1 MKVLRIAA
9 EGLPLFKETFDITL
23 YSQQRVS
30 EDDKEKLY
38 KLKDNYYLH
47 PACAFIGINA
57 SGKTSILKL
66 LSLALGIV
74 NNEPIN
80 HIETK
85 SILGDCQNA
94 VISTFFFDKRGY
106 VCKLET
112 AIASKKNSTGNIIYS
127 IVSERLWEKSIQ
139 SVKSKKYLTD
149 FTGLAPISIR
159 DNNEEYLSD
168 DVSFIIAHN
177 KKYNEQINVMSLLSY
192 TNVNILP
199 YIDEIPLEII
209 AFLDPT
215 IDKLY
220 FERTA
225 DKTIIHLRF
234 ISSTDEIVLNSANE
248 LELYLSSGTIK
259 GIVSFVV
266 AKNVLQTGGY
276 LLIDEIENHFNKEIV
291 TTLIRFFM
299 DSQINKNG
307 GTLLFTTHYSELLD
321 IFDRNDQTFIVRN
334 LNGITADNLSALLKR
349 NDMKKSDVYQ
359 SGLVGGTAPSYEAY
373 MRLRKSFLT

>member
-1 MKVLRIAA
+1 M
-9 EGLPLFKETFDITL
+9 
-23 YSQQRVS
+23 
-30 EDDKEKLY
+30 
-38 KLKDNYYLH
+38 
-47 PACAFIGINA
+47 
-57 SGKTSILKL
+57 
-66 LSLALGIV
+66 
-74 NNEPIN
+74 
-80 HIETK
+80 
-85 SILGDCQNA
+85 
-94 VISTFFFDKRGY
+94 
-106 VCKLET
+106 
-112 AIASKKNSTGNIIYS
+112 
-127 IVSERLWEKSIQ
+127 
-139 SVKSKKYLTD
+139 
-149 FTGLAPISIR
+149 
-159 DNNEEYLSD
+159 
-168 DVSFIIAHN
+168 
-177 KKYNEQINVMSLLSY
+177 
-192 TNVNILP
+192 
-199 YIDEIPLEII
+199 
-209 AFLDPT
+209 
-215 IDKLY
+215 
-220 FERTA
+220 
-225 DKTIIHLRF
+225 RF

-359 SGLVGGTAPSYEAY
+359 SGLVGGAAPSYEAY